1 VCDASVEPYTND
13 SRVMLLAYAPI
24 HPYKCADLLS
34 YLYQEMINES
44 LGPFQLACAIQVGLL
59 KKRKEK
65 LHR

>member
-1 VCDASVEPYTND
+1 VCGASVEPYTND

-44 LGPFQLACAIQVGLL
+44 LGPFQLAYAIV
-59 KKRKEK
+59 K
-65 LHR
+65 